1 MGCSVSIHSCA
12 ARGDASALLFDDPKP
27 HPSDAFEN
35 TDGSLF
41 ARDASDEVDD
51 VDERSTAFT
60 RSQCFTAPGETYDEP
75 PAAMVEN
82 EIRFRVARARRVH
95 GITDDPL
102 QFKPPPAPPQRACD
116 AERVAAWLRDVPL
129 PTADTAG
136 GPHQA
141 FGAGAGLLFFE
152 PRELLGYSPGED
164 ACGSPA
170 GCSPG
175 ASMALLGLSLAEV
188 PPAMSS

>member
-102 QFKPPPAPPQRACD
+102 QFVVPAA
-116 AERVAAWLRDVPL
+116 
-129 PTADTAG
+129 
-136 GPHQA
+136 H
-141 FGAGAGLLFFE
+141 
-152 PRELLGYSPGED
+152 
-164 ACGSPA
+164 
-170 GCSPG
+170 
-175 ASMALLGLSLAEV
+175 
-188 PPAMSS
+188 AMSSDAVARILGWIDAVDRCDCDVAASPQPLFSPPFNEADDSAAVTCDSFGIAGSFPT

>member
-1 MGCSVSIHSCA
+1 MERVAADMMASLSLEPETAGFGVSLTGYEA
-12 ARGDASALLFDDPKP
+12 VEGAMATKGAP
-27 HPSDAFEN
+27 E
-35 TDGSLF
+35 
-41 ARDASDEVDD
+41 EDD
-51 VDERSTAFT
+51 VAASVT
-60 RSQCFTAPGETYDEP
+60 RSHCLTAPGETYDEP

-175 ASMALLGLSLAEV
+175 ASMALLGLSIAEC
-188 PPAMSS
+188 